1 MKKTTTSHTHTSA
14 HTHDEEAHIL
24 LVLKDA
30 GYRITL
36 PRRKIARALGTA
48 KTPKTAKEIAA
59 RTHIK
64 DASTVYRTL
73 TELTKEGI
81 VHTVTSEGVAYF
93 EVSHTH
99 HDHVVCTSCG
109 VMEHITC
116 VISKPRALSRAGWH
130 ITSHE
135 AVFKGVCATC
145 KE

>member
-1 MKKTTTSHTHTSA
+1 MKKHIHTDDCA
-14 HTHDEEAHIL
+14 HEHDEEVHIL
-24 LVLKDA
+24 EVLKDA

-81 VHTVTSEGVAYF
+81 VHTITEAGVAYF
-93 EVSHTH
+93 EVAHEH

-109 VMEHITC
+109 VMEHIPC
-116 VISKPRALSRAGWH
+116 AISKPRALSRTGWD

-135 AVFKGVCATC
+135 ALFRGLCVTC
-145 KE
+145 KK

>member
-1 MKKTTTSHTHTSA
+1 MTKHTHTKDGD
-14 HTHDEEAHIL
+14 HDHDEEAHIL
-24 LVLKDA
+24 EVMKGA

-48 KTPKTAKEIAA
+48 LTPKTAKDIAQ

-73 TELTKEGI
+73 AELTKAGI
-81 VHTVTSEGVAYF
+81 VHTITEEGIAYF
-93 EVSHTH
+93 EVAHEH

-109 VMEHITC
+109 TMEHIPC
-116 VISKPRALSRAGWH
+116 AISKPRALTRAGWH

-145 KE
+145 KK